1 MPTFARS
8 LTTTL
13 LFGLLAA
20 SQAHAADAG
29 AGAGA
34 GADGSRR
41 EMMQQRMQQF
51 FKQMDTNGD
60 GKISHDE
67 YMANAERQF
76 QRLDTN
82 HDGQID
88 LKELHNLREMMMQ
101 HSGQA
106 GAGAPLP

>member
-13 LFGLLAA
+13 LFGLLCA
-20 SQAHAADAG
+20 SQAHAADTGAG

-34 GADGSRR
+34 GIDGSRR
-41 EMMQQRMQQF
+41 EMMQQRVQQF

-60 GKISHDE
+60 GKITHDE

-76 QRLDTN
+76 KRLDTN
-82 HDGQID
+82 HDGVID
-88 LKELHNLREMMMQ
+88 QNELHNLRNMMPRA
-101 HSGQA
+101 GQ
-106 GAGAPLP
+106 GGGMPLP